1 MWARRNMRLSKGLF
15 NSAQKIFFHWLLLGF
30 ASVDEGS
37 GLCAQR
43 HWACARHAKHRRPKG
58 STGANIDRRVFQL
71 KIDRVSAEHFVARAT
86 NGLHVIEV
94 SVLSQ

>member
-1 MWARRNMRLSKGLF
+1 MRLSKGLF

-43 HWACARHAKHRRPKG
+43 HWIRSRRAKHRCLTG
-58 STGANIDRRVFQL
+58 STGAKIGCRGFQL
-71 KIDRVSAEHFVARAT
+71 KIGHVSAEHFVARAT

>member
-1 MWARRNMRLSKGLF
+1 MRLCNVLF
-15 NSAQKIFFHWLLLGF
+15 NSAQKIFFHWLLPGF

-43 HWACARHAKHRRPKG
+43 HWACSKRAKHRRPKG
-58 STGANIDRRVFQL
+58 SAGANIDLRVFQL
-71 KIDRVSAEHFVARAT
+71 KIDHVSAEHFVARAT